1 MNIVERLQSR
11 PEIYK
16 WVVIC
21 IVMIGS
27 LMSALD
33 ISIVNVSIPSMMS
46 DLGANVEDIQWV
58 VTAYMIAFATLM
70 PLTAWFRDWIGY
82 KNLYLA
88 SLLVFTLGSLMCA
101 ASWNLP
107 TLIGS
112 RVFQAFGG
120 GAIAPTGMAMITEV
134 FEPHERG
141 KALGVWG
148 FGIILGPAVGP
159 TLGGYLTHTFGWRAI
174 FMVNLPI
181 CILGI
186 LAGIEFLK
194 KDRPLDSQRKPF
206 DFWGFLFLS
215 TFLVLFLLGLSKGED
230 KGWTSAYIL
239 TCAFIAIL
247 SFVFFLLVESTVTH
261 QIIDLSLFKIP
272 VFSICSIIVIIRSI
286 ILFGSVFL
294 LPIFLQNQM
303 GYNEIQSGLILLPGA
318 LFLAMVMPIG
328 GKLGDSI
335 GPRIPVFIGLAGL
348 GLYMFMYR
356 NIDITMSVFDIIKPM
371 LVRGLGM
378 GLLMAPIM
386 AAALN
391 AVSRRKA
398 GMVAAILSIF
408 MQVGGSL
415 GVASL
420 TTLLTNRI
428 HFHLGI
434 LGSSLD
440 SSSSAFQNAYNNV
453 FHQAHTLGYTYAQS
467 RLVSKVVLAQKVFDT
482 ASIRAYQDVF
492 FISGLFA
499 FFSLVLVIWLPGRS
513 AVHANPNAD
522 GKNIK

>member
-1 MNIVERLQSR
+1 MNSVERLQSR

-46 DLGANVEDIQWV
+46 DLGENVQDIQWV

-82 KNLYLA
+82 KNLYLG

-134 FEPHERG
+134 FEPNERG

-148 FGIILGPAVGP
+148 VGIILGPAVGP
-159 TLGGYLTHTFGWRAI
+159 TLGGYLTHTFGWRSI

-186 LAGIEFLK
+186 IGGIELLK
-194 KDRPLDSQRKPF
+194 KDRPLDSKRKPF

-215 TFLVLFLLGLSKGED
+215 VFLVSFLLGLSKGEE
-230 KGWTSAYIL
+230 KGWASTYIL
-239 TCAFIAIL
+239 TCIFIAII
-247 SFVFFLLVESTVTH
+247 SFVFFILVESTVTH

-272 VFSICSIIVIIRSI
+272 VFSICSIVVIIRSI
-286 ILFGSVFL
+286 ILFGSIFL

-303 GYNEIQSGLILLPGA
+303 GYNEIQTGLILLPGA
-318 LFLAMVMPIG
+318 VFLAMMMPIG

-348 GLYMFMYR
+348 GMYMFMYR
-356 NIDITMSVFDIIKPM
+356 HIDVTMSVFAIIEPM
-371 LVRGLGM
+371 LVRGFGM
-378 GLLMAPIM
+378 GMLMAPVM

-391 AVSRRKA
+391 AVHKRKA
-398 GMVAAILSIF
+398 GMVAAVLSIL

-415 GVASL
+415 GIASL

-434 LGSSLD
+434 LGSLLNT
-440 SSSSAFQNAYNNV
+440 SSSAFQHIYGNL
-453 FHQAHTLGYTYAQS
+453 FHYAHTLGYTYEQS
-467 RLVSKVVLAQKVFDT
+467 RLVSRIVLANKVFDM

-492 FISGLFA
+492 FITGVFA
-499 FFSLVLVIWLPGRS
+499 FFSLFFVFWLPGRS
-513 AVHANPNAD
+513 AIKNDSHAGGD
-522 GKNIK
+522 GSE